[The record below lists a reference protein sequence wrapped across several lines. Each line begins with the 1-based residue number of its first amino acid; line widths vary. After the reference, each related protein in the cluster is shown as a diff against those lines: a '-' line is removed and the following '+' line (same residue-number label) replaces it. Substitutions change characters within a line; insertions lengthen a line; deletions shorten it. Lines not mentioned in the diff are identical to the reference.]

1 MRFGLGHH
9 LEFIGPPFP
18 LIRLGTPKSVRKN
31 ATLDH
36 RWLPATAAALTALVG
51 VVNIASALTPDIRWR
66 GHLLFHIEGV
76 RAMELFHALALPAG
90 AALLLVSPY
99 LLKRRRRSMQVAI
112 VLLLAIGVVNLAK
125 GLDVEESLVG
135 WAVALWL
142 WRARHQFSVVQARIS
157 LRSAVWR
164 VPLLGMLGLAFVSLI
179 DWMTSGRPK
188 VDVIF
193 DQSTALIRFKSG
205 LHFENHT
212 LRAFGHVVSFQWMP
226 LAIHFV
232 EIATL
237 LGIAYVLF
245 RPLAAPNAWP
255 SASVRRLAAQLV
267 RQHGNDSLSF
277 FKLRPDKLYFFN
289 DDRTAFVGY
298 RVEAGTLLLS
308 GDPVGPPEAFGDLL
322 LDVRRFA
329 RSRGLKLA
337 ALGASAGLVPIHQG
351 LGLHTLYLGDEAVV
365 ELNAFSLEGRAIR
378 KVRQSVQRL
387 RKAGYSSDLCTRAEI
402 DAETMRQMEHV
413 LKIGRIG
420 QSERGFSMGLDGIQ
434 CPLQQDTLFVLARD
448 GDGALRG
455 VLHFVPCYGRPA
467 MSLSIMRRDPATPN
481 GLMEF
486 LVVGAIESM
495 RERGIEEI
503 SLNFAALTKYMRDPQ
518 NPFERL
524 LGKAAAVLNPYFQ
537 IESLYRFN
545 VKFQPR
551 WDPRYLV
558 YEGHLG
564 LARAGVAAMWAE
576 GQMPKPTLPRVWAH
590 QGQRTLKTA
599 NR

>member
-1 MRFGLGHH
+1 
-9 LEFIGPPFP
+9 
-18 LIRLGTPKSVRKN
+18 
-31 ATLDH
+31 
-36 RWLPATAAALTALVG
+36 
-51 VVNIASALTPDIRWR
+51 
-66 GHLLFHIEGV
+66 
-76 RAMELFHALALPAG
+76 
-90 AALLLVSPY
+90 
-99 LLKRRRRSMQVAI
+99 MQVAT

-125 GLDVEESLVG
+125 GLDFEESMVG
-135 WAVALWL
+135 WAVALL
-142 WRARHQFSVVQARIS
+142 IWRARAAFSVVQAPIS

-164 VPLLGMLGLAFVSLI
+164 VPGIGVLGVAFVSFV

-188 VDVIF
+188 VDSIV
-193 DQSTALIRFKSG
+193 DQSTALMRFKSG
-205 LHFENHT
+205 LHFKNHT
-212 LRAFGHVVSFQWMP
+212 LNAFGHVVSFQWMP

-267 RQHGNDSLSF
+267 RQHGKDTLSF
-277 FKLRPDKLYFFN
+277 FKLRTDKLYFFN
-289 DDRTAFVGY
+289 EDRTAFVGY

-337 ALGASAGLVPIHQG
+337 ALGASADLVPIHRG

-387 RKAGYSSDLCTRAEI
+387 RKAGYSSELCTRAEI
-402 DAETMRQMEHV
+402 GAETMRQMEHV
-413 LKIGRIG
+413 LKVGRIG
-420 QSERGFSMGLDGIQ
+420 ESERGFSMGLDGIQ

-448 GDGALRG
+448 CDGALRG
-455 VLHFVPCYGRPA
+455 VLHFVPCYGRSA
-467 MSLSIMRRDPATPN
+467 MSLSIMRRDPTTPN

-486 LVVGAIESM
+486 LVVSAIESM
-495 RERGIEEI
+495 RERGIEEM
-503 SLNFAALTKYMRDPQ
+503 SLNFSVLTKYMRDPHNLFQ
-518 NPFERL
+518 RL
-524 LGKAAAVLNPYFQ
+524 LGRAAALLNPYFQ

-545 VKFQPR
+545 LKFQPR
-551 WDPRYLV
+551 WNPRYLV
-558 YEGHLG
+558 YEGRLG
-564 LARAGVAAMWAE
+564 IARAGVASMWAE
-576 GQMPKPTLPRVWAH
+576 GQLPKPRLPRARRLDAH
-590 QGQRTLKTA
+590 HRQRTLKTA